1 MENIAKWQRLYSF
14 FLFILIIRKNKS
26 PVTGDY
32 VYDAL
37 VLAREY
43 LFPETFGDGCVPAA
57 AAQGFH
63 GRVSRESLV
72 DSL

>member
-1 MENIAKWQRLYSF
+1 MAIILLF

-26 PVTGDY
+26 PVTGDC

-43 LFPETFGDGCVPAA
+43 LFSEALGDGCVPAA
-57 AAQGFH
+57 AAEGLH
-63 GRVSRESLV
+63 GRVSRESFV
-72 DSL
+72 YSL